1 MQIYYVFISYLCV
14 ILINDIELLIW
25 RC

>member
-25 RC
+25 RW